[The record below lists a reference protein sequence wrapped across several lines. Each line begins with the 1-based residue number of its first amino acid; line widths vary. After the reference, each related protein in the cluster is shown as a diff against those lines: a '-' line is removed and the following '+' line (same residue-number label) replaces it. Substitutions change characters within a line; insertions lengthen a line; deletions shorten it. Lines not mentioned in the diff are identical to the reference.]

1 MGNAHKSEKDHL
13 HKDHSHG
20 ATSPNDKDIPA
31 NNNAETNKSTSDKNL
46 DGKTSTPAETKITAS
61 EPKREPKNVTITD
74 IELQK
79 LKSEVAEFK
88 DKYLRVL
95 AESENARKRLQKEKQ
110 EMIQYALQNVIV
122 DFLNPIDHMENA
134 LKYTQQM
141 SEEVKH
147 WAIGFQMILTQ
158 FKDVLTNNGVL
169 AYDSEG
175 KPFDPHFHEAVEA
188 VASDAFPPNTVIDVS
203 LKGYKMGDR
212 IIRPARVKV
221 SKASPIEENE
231 LKEDE
236 ITE

>member
-1 MGNAHKSEKDHL
+1 MGSTHKSDKDQPQ
-13 HKDHSHG
+13 DG
-20 ATSPNDKDIPA
+20 TSPAEKKTSADKPEAQVSD
-31 NNNAETNKSTSDKNL
+31 SDKNL
-46 DGKTSTPAETKITAS
+46 DGKGSPQAEAKKIVS

-74 IELQK
+74 MELEK
-79 LKSEVAEFK
+79 LKGEVAEFK

-169 AYDSEG
+169 PFDSEG
-175 KPFDPHFHEAVEA
+175 KPFDPHFHEAVETII
-188 VASDAFPPNTVIDVS
+188 STDFPPNTVIDES

-221 SKASPIEENE
+221 TIGSVDENE
-231 LKEDE
+231 INENE
-236 ITE
+236 TIE